1 MNKFLTLT
9 DTQRRTVFEQTATR
23 IKLPIASILFS
34 IAYVNIGSK
43 YGTNQ
48 TLVLLG
54 GPCGDFSGL
63 IVENLDYSMP
73 LMMS

>member
-34 IAYVNIGSK
+34 IAYVNIGLLISK

-48 TLVLLG
+48 TLALLG

-63 IVENLDYSMP
+63 IVENLIIRCR
-73 LMMS
+73 